1 MDNKDF
7 KKIVSDELINA
18 GFLLYVYQYAE
29 WHWVRSRGSLGIDLW
44 IE

>member
-18 GFLLYVYQYAE
+18 GVVE
-29 WHWVRSRGSLGIDLW
+29 WTIKILRR
-44 IE
+44 

>member
-18 GFLLYVYQYAE
+18 GFIFKNKKYYCDTKGYT
-29 WHWVRSRGSLGIDLW
+29 
-44 IE
+44 